1 MFRTSVVMT
10 GAPWLTGS
18 LKLGRTWL
26 KVERA
31 AHHLEELEQQIR
43 RIESAPFKLAKTK
56 DSSNGDRV
64 WVMET
69 TAIAEHLLGVS
80 MYGVI
85 IGDFVH
91 NLRSALD
98 HAVWKL
104 ANPPSKANAF
114 PVCFSESGSGES
126 FYGTANEAGLG
137 VRRLR
142 NVPNPAFD
150 FVADVQPY
158 NRLKDRDPLWEL
170 NEMWNEDKHRTL
182 LVVANPSWS
191 TPFVVATKDGRDV
204 YPGEIKDKNPDNS
217 AEVFRLDANS
227 DSEVIVG
234 VPGKVDIRFAS
245 PPVMVNRVVMPTL
258 GWILKYV
265 SEVIL
270 PGLESY
276 L

>member
-1 MFRTSVVMT
+1 MQA
-10 GAPWLTGS
+10 APWLSGS

-31 AHHLEELEQQIR
+31 AHHLDELGQLIE
-43 RIESAPFKLAKTK
+43 RIENAPFKIAETK
-56 DSSNGDRV
+56 DPANGDRV
-64 WVMET
+64 WVMQS
-69 TAIAEHLLGVS
+69 TANAEHLLGVS

-98 HAVWKL
+98 HTIWKL
-104 ANPPSKANAF
+104 ANPPSRANAF
-114 PVCFSESGSGES
+114 PVCISESGASDS
-126 FYGTANEAGLG
+126 FYGTAKEAGLG

-158 NRLKDRDPLWEL
+158 NRLQDRDPLWQL

-204 YPGEIKDKNPDNS
+204 YEGETKEKDPNNP

-245 PPVMVNRVVMPTL
+245 PPVMANRVVMPTL
-258 GWILKYV
+258 GWIFKYV
-265 SEVIL
+265 SGVL
-270 PGLESY
+270 LSGLESY

>member
-1 MFRTSVVMT
+1 MT
-10 GAPWLTGS
+10 GAPWLAGS

-31 AHHLEELEQQIR
+31 AQHLDELRGQIE
-43 RIESAPFKLAKTK
+43 RIESAPFQIGETK
-56 DSSNGDRV
+56 DPTNGDRV

-69 TAIAEHLLGVS
+69 TANAGHLLGVS

-98 HAVWKL
+98 HTIWKL

-114 PVCFSESGSGES
+114 PVCVSESAASDS
-126 FYGTANEAGLG
+126 FYGTAKDAGLG

-158 NRLKDRDPLWEL
+158 NRLEGRDPLWQL

-191 TPFVVATKDGRDV
+191 TPFVVATKDGRDT
-204 YPGEIKDKNPDNS
+204 YEGEIKDKNPDNP

-227 DSEVIVG
+227 DSQVIVG
-234 VPGKVDIRFAS
+234 VPGKVDVRFAS
-245 PPVMVNRVVMPTL
+245 PPVMANRVVLPSL
-258 GWILKYV
+258 DWIFMYI
-265 SEVIL
+265 SGTIL

>member
-1 MFRTSVVMT
+1 MI
-10 GAPWLTGS
+10 GAPWLSGS

-26 KVERA
+26 KGERA
-31 AHHLEELEQQIR
+31 AHHLDELGQQIG
-43 RIESAPFKLAKTK
+43 RIENAPFQIAETK
-56 DSSNGDRV
+56 DAANGDRV

-69 TAIAEHLLGVS
+69 TASAEDLLGVS

-98 HAVWKL
+98 HAIWKL
-104 ANPPSKANAF
+104 AKPPGKINAF
-114 PVCFSESGSGES
+114 PVCRSESGDKDS
-126 FYGTANEAGLG
+126 FYGTSGDRGVG

-142 NVPNPAFD
+142 NIPNSAFD
-150 FVADVQPY
+150 FVTDVQPY
-158 NRLKDRDPLWEL
+158 NRLEDRDPLWQL

-204 YPGEIKDKNPDNS
+204 DPGEIKDKNPNNQ
-217 AEVFRLDANS
+217 AEVFRLDGNS
-227 DSEVIVG
+227 DSQVTVG
-234 VPGKVDIRFAS
+234 VPSKVDIRFAS

-258 GWILKYV
+258 GWIFKYV
-265 SEVIL
+265 SGVIL